1 MIRRM
6 WACALLAAVWAC
18 DQQPAQTG
26 ADKPAAQPSAKGVP
40 TTQPASRF
48 PTTQPTSPAVAQP
61 GNSKLRVALIPKG
74 TTHDFWKSVHAGGV
88 KAARELGNVDLIF
101 RGPEK
106 EDDREQQVS
115 LVQNFVSSRV
125 DAIVLAP
132 LDDKALLPAVQQ
144 ATAAK
149 IPVVIIDSGLA
160 GQAGKDFISFAATD
174 NYKGGQLGGQRLGE
188 ALGGKGRVL
197 LLRYQEGSASTVERE
212 RGFVDALAKFPDI
225 QLVDPKR
232 YAGPTRATAQEA
244 SENLLTANGDVQGI
258 FCPNESSTFGMLLA
272 IRSRGLTGKVR
283 FVGFDASP
291 GLIEALS
298 KGELD
303 GLVVQNPMKMG
314 YLGVKTAID
323 HLQGRKVELLQDT
336 GVVIVTKETM
346 TQPEYK
352 ELLSPDLSNLDC
364 PRASRTAAPK
374 YRAPSR
380 GRSG

>member
-1 MIRRM
+1 MLRRS
-6 WACALLAAVWAC
+6 WVFVLLAAIWAC
-18 DQQPAQTG
+18 DQPSPQAG
-26 ADKPAAQPSAKGVP
+26 GGKPGSGTATSGVP
-40 TTQPASRF
+40 TTQPAGRA
-48 PTTQPTSPAVAQP
+48 PTTQPAGPAAAQP
-61 GNSKLRVALIPKG
+61 GQGKLRVALIPKG

-88 KAARELGNVDLIF
+88 KASRELGNVELIF

-125 DAIVLAP
+125 NAIVLAP

-160 GQAGKDFISFAATD
+160 GEAGKDFISFAATD
-174 NYKGGQLGGQRLGE
+174 NYKGGQLGGQRLAE
-188 ALGGKGRVL
+188 VLGGKGRVL

-212 RGFVDALAKFPDI
+212 RGFVEAIGKSPGI

-244 SENLLTANGDVQGI
+244 AENLLTANSDIQGI

-272 IRSRGLTGKVR
+272 MRSRGLAGRVR

-291 GLIEALS
+291 GLLEALS

-314 YLGVKTAID
+314 YLGVKTAVD
-323 HLQGRKVELLQDT
+323 YLQGRPIEKLQDT

-346 TQPEYK
+346 SQPEYK
-352 ELLSPDLSNLDC
+352 ELLSPDLGKYLD
-364 PRASRTAAPK
+364 
-374 YRAPSR
+374 
-380 GRSG
+380 